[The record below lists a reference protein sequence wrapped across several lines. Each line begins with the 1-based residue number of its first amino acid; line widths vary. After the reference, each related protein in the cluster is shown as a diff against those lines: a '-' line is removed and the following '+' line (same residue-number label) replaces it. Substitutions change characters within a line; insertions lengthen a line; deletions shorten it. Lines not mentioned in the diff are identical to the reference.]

1 MPRKANE
8 LTALAVRNLN
18 RPGLHFVGGVAG
30 LALQVLPTGGRSW
43 ILRAMIGG
51 RRRDMGLG
59 GYPDVPLGEAREAAR
74 RAREL
79 VRNGVDPIDQA
90 QAARSSLKADAAK
103 ATTFR
108 QAAEAYIA
116 GQTMSWKNA
125 KHRSQWASTLK
136 TYAYPVIGDLAVSD
150 IEAAHVH
157 KILDPIWGSKTE
169 TANRVRNRIE
179 LVIDWAIARGHRTA
193 SNPARWKGH
202 LDKIFPKRRKV
213 APTQHHR
220 ALPIDEMYSFM
231 SRLHDV
237 DGTGARALE
246 IAILT
251 AARSGEVRGM
261 TWYEIDLSQRVWTI
275 PKERMKA
282 GREHRVPLSPPA
294 VELLERLPK
303 IGGTG
308 LVFPGARGPLSD
320 MTLAA
325 VLRRMGIDAVPHGF
339 RSTFRDWAAERTN
352 HPTEVA
358 EMALAHTI
366 KNQSEAAY
374 RRGDLMEKRRRLAED
389 WATFCYS
396 PPDATGK
403 VVELR
408 RP

>member
-1 MPRKANE
+1 
-8 LTALAVRNLN
+8 
-18 RPGLHFVGGVAG
+18 
-30 LALQVLPTGGRSW
+30 
-43 ILRAMIGG
+43 MIGG